1 MILMNTIPF
10 AAKKSNKMWAMAGF
24 ILFIETRSAAGRL
37 RLLCNSRGALPLAFA
52 VAPAIKSF

>member
-1 MILMNTIPF
+1 
-10 AAKKSNKMWAMAGF
+10 MWAMAGF